1 MKPRSLIIAIATPAM
16 IEDLSAQ
23 LPEVELIPVY
33 KAMNMKETYKEK
45 LRALLEGL
53 GTQHIDL
60 LMKDAKVRDYRTYGE
75 GYTKPPLLE
84 R

>member
-1 MKPRSLIIAIATPAM
+1 M

-23 LPEVELIPVY
+23 LPEVELIPVS
-33 KAMNMKETYKEK
+33 KAIKMKETYKEK

-53 GTQHIDL
+53 GTKHIDL
-60 LMKDAKVRDYRTYGE
+60 LMKDAKTEDYRTYGK
-75 GYTKPPLLE
+75 GYATKNLQNGTI